1 MTADERRNF
10 TEKECAEV
18 IVSKAHVKV
27 LANKALKKMKQAVS
41 FLPAIYMLLNFGF
54 LIIHVYWR

>member
-41 FLPAIYMLLNFGF
+41 FLPAMLLHSGF
-54 LIIHVYWR
+54 